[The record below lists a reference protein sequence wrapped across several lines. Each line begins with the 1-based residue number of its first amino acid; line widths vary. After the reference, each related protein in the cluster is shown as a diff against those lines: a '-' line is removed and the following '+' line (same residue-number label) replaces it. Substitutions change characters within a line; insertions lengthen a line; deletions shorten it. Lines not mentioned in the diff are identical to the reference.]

1 MTWGRAYTGL
11 ARGDVQNYTKSMLV
25 LVQYGLLVCT
35 AHLSGVLVGT
45 VLKCIASLAF
55 VILLIF
61 VVRRS
66 EHILKVVTIFLCAL
80 PAKKQASR
88 GVPLVG
94 NEPRR
99 RFSSCNLT
107 RNSLRS
113 SNGHRLSSDLL
124 HLLTRSHSR
133 ALRKC
138 GVLLRVRAAQ
148 DLAGLLKKEDLL
160 PCASSN
166 S

>member
-80 PAKKQASR
+80 PAKTGEQRSAARWKRTSPALLILQPDPELS
-88 GVPLVG
+88 PLFQR
-94 NEPRR
+94 PPPL
-99 RFSSCNLT
+99 F
-107 RNSLRS
+107 
-113 SNGHRLSSDLL
+113 
-124 HLLTRSHSR
+124 
-133 ALRKC
+133 
-138 GVLLRVRAAQ
+138 
-148 DLAGLLKKEDLL
+148 
-160 PCASSN
+160 
-166 S
+166 

>member
-35 AHLSGVLVGT
+35 AHLSGVFVGT
-45 VLKCIASLAF
+45 VLKCIACLAF

-80 PAKKQASR
+80 PANTGKQSSAARWKRTSPALLILQPDPELS
-88 GVPLVG
+88 PLFQR
-94 NEPRR
+94 PPPL
-99 RFSSCNLT
+99 F
-107 RNSLRS
+107 
-113 SNGHRLSSDLL
+113 
-124 HLLTRSHSR
+124 
-133 ALRKC
+133 
-138 GVLLRVRAAQ
+138 
-148 DLAGLLKKEDLL
+148 
-160 PCASSN
+160 
-166 S
+166 